1 MNGLR
6 TRQTLD
12 RSHQH
17 AGNESDRIGDRIV
30 GWFCC
35 IGLVVFIIYE
45 LSGRFL

>member
-12 RSHQH
+12 RTHQQSTETVH
-17 AGNESDRIGDRIV
+17 PGDRIV
-30 GWFCC
+30 GWVGC

-45 LSGRFL
+45 LSGRYL